1 MPEFDEAHLDLRRRV
16 ARSVTC
22 PACRADHVPEDV
34 LVIGYRDGVWVVVV
48 VCARCH
54 RQGILFVRRPLPTP
68 PEGVE
73 LTPDEW
79 VRFQHLSA
87 IDEREAWRLRAAI
100 WALEG
105 PFDENA

>member
-1 MPEFDEAHLDLRRRV
+1 MPGFDEAHIDLRRRV

-34 LVIGYRDGVWVVVV
+34 HIIGHRDSVWVVVV

-54 RQGILFVRRPLPTP
+54 WQGILFVRQQPPSS

-73 LTPDEW
+73 LTLDEW
-79 VRFQHLSA
+79 VQFQHLPP
-87 IDEREAWRLRAAI
+87 IDEREARRLKAAI
-100 WALEG
+100 WALDG
-105 PFDENA
+105 PFEEDA